1 MPAFSILSVGQ
12 VSKGNFLATKC
23 TRFEFRAWETSFS
36 PLNAVMCL
44 IVLLLVRS
52 SGMKFAVAEIEN

>member
-12 VSKGNFLATKC
+12 DSKGSSLATKC
-23 TRFEFRAWETSFS
+23 TRFEFQAWETSFS

-52 SGMKFAVAEIEN
+52 SGMKLSVVETEN